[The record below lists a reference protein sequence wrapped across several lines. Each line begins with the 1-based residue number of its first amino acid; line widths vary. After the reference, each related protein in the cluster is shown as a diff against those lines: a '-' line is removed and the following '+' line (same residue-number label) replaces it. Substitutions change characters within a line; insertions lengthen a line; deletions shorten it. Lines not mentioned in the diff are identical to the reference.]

1 MNRPGLLPY
10 RPNTE
15 GWSWSRLLPN
25 PRSLLTSREMD
36 HPIRVHWPHLS
47 LPCLD
52 PENLRTASLTFS
64 YWSSLRYVESGFLH
78 SRATIPNAIRFSP
91 SIAPR
96 AFLSEKFLPWLT
108 RSEPS
113 AGLPCDYI
121 PPVSRVGGCNA
132 LRAFLYIPDKR
143 ILESKSLNLYPWS
156 CHEEG
161 EFHEHVTKPAPRRCS
176 ARAPLLRGDGSLQ
189 RSRRH
194 LHHRRGDLREA
205 ALRLDL
211 ASSSYRVGSLAGPT

>member
-1 MNRPGLLPY
+1 
-10 RPNTE
+10 
-15 GWSWSRLLPN
+15 
-25 PRSLLTSREMD
+25 MD

-47 LPCLD
+47 RPCLD
-52 PENLRTASLTFS
+52 PEHLRTASLTFS

-78 SRATIPNAIRFSP
+78 SRATIPIAIRFSP

-108 RSEPS
+108 HSEPS

-132 LRAFLYIPDKR
+132 LRALLYIPDKR

-156 CHEEG
+156 CREEG
-161 EFHEHVTKPAPRRCS
+161 EFHEHVTNR
-176 ARAPLLRGDGSLQ
+176 LLDDAVLEPPYCEVTGAFNVRGGISITV
-189 RSRRH
+189 
-194 LHHRRGDLREA
+194 EA
-205 ALRLDL
+205 I
-211 ASSSYRVGSLAGPT
+211 YEKQP